1 MEAEMPIPYEVVRGS
16 TKKRPCSNVPDGK
29 NPETTTKEITFIMY
43 LDKTPKHVPR
53 VKPWGP
59 DSATTTYRLKL
70 IKLGPPLPLLRDAPP
85 PPLSD

>member
-53 VKPWGP
+53 VKP
-59 DSATTTYRLKL
+59 
-70 IKLGPPLPLLRDAPP
+70 
-85 PPLSD
+85 